1 MKFVKL
7 AQPTVVD
14 GVLRQPIEGEISTSG
29 KEASRLFENG
39 LLDGE
44 PSDFPNSDG
53 EADDDADEAAA
64 LKKLS
69 VPDLHI
75 LVDKEGV
82 ALNGVTKKDDIIAAI
97 IEHRADKADA

>member
-14 GVLRQPIEGEISTSG
+14 GVLRQPIEGEIPTSD
-29 KEASRLFENG
+29 KEAIRLFDNN

-44 PSDFPNSDG
+44 PSDFPDSD
-53 EADDDADEAAA
+53 DNDDADDAAD

-75 LVDKEGV
+75 LVEKESV
-82 ALNGVTKKDDIIAAI
+82 ALSGVTKKDAIIAAI
-97 IEHRADKADA
+97 IEHRAGKADA